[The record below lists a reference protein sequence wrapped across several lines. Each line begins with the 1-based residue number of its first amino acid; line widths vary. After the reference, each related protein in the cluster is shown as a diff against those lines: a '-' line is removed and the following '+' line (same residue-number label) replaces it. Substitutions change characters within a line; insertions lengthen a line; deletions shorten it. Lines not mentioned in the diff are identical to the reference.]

1 MPTHCEYYDQISLLK
16 HRCTRN
22 ETATIT
28 GGVQLL
34 LHWNFLTETLVTW
47 SDTTFRHL
55 LLDISIYLFINQP
68 GFGLGWCYFSSSG
81 IYKLALVSVSVV
93 WCHGGSDLTN
103 IVQVEAEQG
112 LRQFGTDGNAADNED
127 GGETGGIAG
136 VLGTNTATM
145 GILMGSTT
153 VTGQT
158 VGSGT
163 INIEIETRGALGH
176 RQSIP
181 KPANWKLMTKSQRA
195 NWYKRKSD

>member
-81 IYKLALVSVSVV
+81 IYKLALVSVSMV
-93 WCHGGSDLTN
+93 WCHGGSDLT
-103 IVQVEAEQG
+103 
-112 LRQFGTDGNAADNED
+112 NAADNED

-136 VLGTNTATM
+136 VLGTNVAAM
-145 GILMGSTT
+145 GILMGSTMAMR
-153 VTGQT
+153 QI

-163 INIEIETRGALGH
+163 ISTEIEARGALGH
-176 RQSIP
+176 RQGRP
-181 KPANWKLMTKSQRA
+181 KPANWKFMTKSQRK
-195 NWYKRKSD
+195 NWYMRKSD